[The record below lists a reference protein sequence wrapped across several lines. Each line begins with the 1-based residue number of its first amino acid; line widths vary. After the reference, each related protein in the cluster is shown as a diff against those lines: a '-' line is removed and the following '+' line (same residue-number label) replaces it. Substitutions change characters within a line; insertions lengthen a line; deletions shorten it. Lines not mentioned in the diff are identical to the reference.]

1 MSYRVD
7 AHLRSDAI
15 AYLAI
20 LFLLVFGTAPALAS
34 DPPWGY
40 HDNWSE
46 YCFFTQTGEVTGLT
60 VLQTCPPLHAEGQR
74 PGADR
79 QGRADRSADDPHQH
93 PLERGMD

>member
-7 AHLRSDAI
+7 AHLRYDAI

-20 LFLLVFGTAPALAS
+20 LFLLAFGTTPALAS

-46 YCFFTQTGEVTGLT
+46 YCFF
-60 VLQTCPPLHAEGQR
+60 
-74 PGADR
+74 
-79 QGRADRSADDPHQH
+79 
-93 PLERGMD
+93 